1 MKITRHSIQKT
12 IKSIYKTPNK
22 SNGKKSLQKRI
33 SNQNK
38 NVIEKR
44 DSVLHNS
51 NHGEKKA

>member
-44 DSVLHNS
+44 DNVT
-51 NHGEKKA
+51 